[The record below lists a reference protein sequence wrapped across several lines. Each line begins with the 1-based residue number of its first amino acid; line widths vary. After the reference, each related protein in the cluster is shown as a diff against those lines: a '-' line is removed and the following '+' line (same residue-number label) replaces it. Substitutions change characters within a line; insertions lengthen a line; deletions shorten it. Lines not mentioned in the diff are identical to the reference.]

1 MSTDADLLADRRS
14 LRRRLTLWRVLA
26 VLGVVAAAVIGGLA
40 WKGDV
45 SQSLATAHIARIT
58 ISGFISGD
66 RRTLDLIKSVEESRT
81 VSAVVVRVDSPGGT
95 TSGSEALHTA
105 LRGLAAKKPMV
116 TVVDGVAASGGYIAA
131 MGADRIVARQT
142 SLVGSIGVLFQFP
155 NVSHLLDTV
164 GVKVESIKS
173 SPLKA
178 APSGFEPT
186 SPEAREALQ
195 RVVDDNYAW
204 FKQMVRDRR
213 HLGDSEV
220 ATVSDGRVHSGRQAV
235 GLKLVDEIG
244 GEPEA
249 IAWLERE
256 KGVARNLKVRDWR
269 RRSESSTFWLWSA
282 SEALARA
289 AGLDGLAATIAR
301 AADQPVGLRLDAPL
315 ALWQPAGTEK

>member
-1 MSTDADLLADRRS
+1 MSSDADLLADRRS
-14 LRRRLTLWRVLA
+14 LRRKLTLWRVLA
-26 VLGVVAAAVIGGLA
+26 VLGVIVAAVIGGLA
-40 WKGDV
+40 WKGDGAADL
-45 SQSLATAHIARIT
+45 SSAHIARIT

-66 RRTLDLIKSVEESRT
+66 RRTLDLIKSVEDSKS
-81 VSAVVVRVDSPGGT
+81 VSAVVLRVDSPGGT

-105 LRGLAAKKPMV
+105 LRQLAAKKPMV
-116 TVVDGVAASGGYIAA
+116 AVVDGVAASGGYIAA

-155 NVSHLLDTV
+155 NVSTLLDTV

-195 RVVDDNYAW
+195 RVVNDNYTW
-204 FKQMVRDRR
+204 FKDMVRDRR
-213 HLGDSEV
+213 HLAEGEV
-220 ATVSDGRVHSGRQAV
+220 TTVSDGRVHSGRQAV
-235 GLKLVDEIG
+235 GLKLVDQIG

-249 IAWLERE
+249 IAWMERE
-256 KGVARNLKVRDWR
+256 KSVSKDLKVRDWR
-269 RRSESSTFWLWSA
+269 PRSGSSSYGLWSFA
-282 SEALARA
+282 EAMARG
-289 AGLDGLAATIAR
+289 AGLDALAATIAR

-315 ALWQPAGTEK
+315 ALWQPAAEK